1 MTLDGG
7 GIFLA
12 GVGGQ
17 GILLASEILCEA
29 FLRDGYDV
37 KKSEVHGMAQRGG
50 AVTTHVRY
58 GGKVF
63 SPLIEPGTAD
73 LLLAFEKLEALRF
86 LHYLA
91 PGGAAVVNA
100 QEILPPSVATGR
112 ERYPDRVAERLREAA
127 PRTYLVDALAA
138 ALSLHEVRTV
148 NLVLV
153 GAASPLLPPPAE
165 RFEEAIRARLPE
177 KIVEVNL
184 AAFRAGRALLPPAAA

>member
-1 MTLDGG
+1 MIRDG

-17 GILLASEILCEA
+17 GIILASEILCEA
-29 FLRDGYDV
+29 FLIGGYDV

-58 GGKVF
+58 GKKVF

-86 LHYLA
+86 LHVLA

-112 ERYPDRVAERLREAA
+112 ERYPERIAERLRAA
-127 PRTYLVDALAA
+127 VPRTYLVDALAA

-153 GAASPLLPPPAE
+153 GAASPLLPLPAE
-165 RFEEAIRARLPE
+165 RFEEAIRARMPE

-184 AAFRAGRALLPPAAA
+184 SAFRAGRALLPPAAV

>member
-1 MTLDGG
+1 VIRDG

-17 GILLASEILCEA
+17 GIILASEILCEA
-29 FLRDGYDV
+29 FLIGGYDV

-58 GGKVF
+58 GKKVF

-86 LHYLA
+86 LHVLA

-112 ERYPDRVAERLREAA
+112 ERYPERIAERLRAA
-127 PRTYLVDALAA
+127 VPRTYLVDALAA

-153 GAASPLLPPPAE
+153 GAASPLLPLPAE
-165 RFEEAIRARLPE
+165 RFEDAIRTRLPE

-184 AAFRAGRALLPPAAA
+184 SAFRAGRALLPPAAV

>member
-1 MTLDGG
+1 MIRDG

-17 GILLASEILCEA
+17 GIILASEILCEA
-29 FLRDGYDV
+29 FLIGGYDV

-58 GGKVF
+58 GKKVF

-86 LHYLA
+86 LHVLA

-112 ERYPDRVAERLREAA
+112 ERYPERIAERLRAA
-127 PRTYLVDALAA
+127 VPRTYLVDALAA

-153 GAASPLLPPPAE
+153 GAASPLLPLPAE
-165 RFEEAIRARLPE
+165 RFEDAIRTRLPE

-184 AAFRAGRALLPPAAA
+184 SAFRAGRALLPPAAV

>member
-1 MTLDGG
+1 MTREGG

-29 FLRDGYDV
+29 FLLEGFDV

-58 GGKVF
+58 GKKVF

-112 ERYPDRVAERLREAA
+112 ERYPDRVAERLRGAV
-127 PRTYLVDALAA
+127 PRAYLVDALAA

-153 GAASPLLPPPAE
+153 GAASPLLPLPAE

>member
-1 MTLDGG
+1 VTRDG

-17 GILLASEILCEA
+17 GIILASEILCEA
-29 FLRDGYDV
+29 FLIGGYDV

-58 GGKVF
+58 GKKVF

-86 LHYLA
+86 LHVLA

-112 ERYPDRVAERLREAA
+112 ERYPERVAERLRAA
-127 PRTYLVDALAA
+127 VPRTYLVDALAA

-153 GAASPLLPPPAE
+153 GAASPLLPLPAE
-165 RFEEAIRARLPE
+165 RFEDAIRTRLPE

-184 AAFRAGRALLPPAAA
+184 SAFRAGRALLPPAAV